1 MKRIILSSLLV
12 IFVVGC
18 IGIGNREVADN
29 GYMNSGY
36 TKKELEAKGINTEH
50 LFVFTEK
57 CASYS
62 WLVFSRGIPIDSL
75 IKKFGPENR
84 ILYGKDDNVGNNN
97 YFWDKI
103 GYVALV
109 SH

>member
-36 TKKELEAKGINTEH
+36 TKKELEAKGVNTEH

-57 CASYS
+57 CATYNGQV
-62 WLVFSRGIPIDSL
+62 LAHPI
-75 IKKFGPENR
+75 I
-84 ILYGKDDNVGNNN
+84 
-97 YFWDKI
+97 I
-103 GYVALV
+103 GGMHK
-109 SH
+109 S

>member
-1 MKRIILSSLLV
+1 MV

-36 TKKELEAKGINTEH
+36 TKKELEAKGVNTEH

-57 CASYS
+57 CATYNGQ
-62 WLVFSRGIPIDSL
+62 VFSIGIPIDSL
-75 IKKFGPENR
+75 IKIFGPENR
-84 ILYGKDDNVGNNN
+84 ILYGKDGNVGYNQL
-97 YFWDKI
+97 FL
-103 GYVALV
+103 G
-109 SH
+109 